1 MHHAQH
7 QNQEKKARLSV
18 DCSLE
23 ERRYIK
29 MLAAREDKTISEY
42 LLGLAKAHMPIC
54 TKSHIPNAQ
63 TITSI
68 EESERGENLEHY
80 NSLDDFWKSMG
91 V

>member
-1 MHHAQH
+1 MHHSQ
-7 QNQEKKARLSV
+7 QEKKARLSV

-42 LLGLAKAHMPIC
+42 LLGLAKAYMPIC
-54 TKSHIPNAQ
+54 TKSHLPNAQ
-63 TITSI
+63 TSASI
-68 EESERGENLEHY
+68 EESERGEGIERY
-80 NSLDDFWKSMG
+80 SSLDDFWKSMG